1 MPRETVYLETNA
13 VKVTSA
19 RLVIHGGK
27 SYAMSQVTSVSRL
40 TIPPDNKLAVQLI
53 FGGLVLTLCCIG
65 IIPLIIGILMMA
77 IAKTNYALVV
87 RTSGGEGQ
95 FLVGSEPDN
104 IDEVVEAI
112 NEAIIGRS

>member
-1 MPRETVYLETNA
+1 
-13 VKVTSA
+13 
-19 RLVIHGGK
+19 
-27 SYAMSQVTSVSRL
+27 
-40 TIPPDNKLAVQLI
+40 
-53 FGGLVLTLCCIG
+53 
-65 IIPLIIGILMMA
+65 MMA